1 MEGAHVWLVAS
12 CPLYRAFYISEDYQM
27 QAKRIDHVVIAVK
40 DLETAVKTYQDNFGL
55 VKVSEGEV
63 PALGIRNAFLQIGDA
78 QLDCDASPAGGRW
91 PPSWRNRAR
100 DHLLSLEVDNLDKAV
115 AELQGQGIRVTV
127 AEGTAGRRL
136 AFVSPKATHGVLLQL
151 LERS

>member
-1 MEGAHVWLVAS
+1 
-12 CPLYRAFYISEDYQM
+12 M
-27 QAKRIDHVVIAVK
+27 QAKRIDHVVIAVQ
-40 DLETAVKTYQDNFGL
+40 DLEAAVKTYQDNFGL

-78 QLDCDASPAGGRW
+78 QLELMTPLTNQGPVASFLEKQGEGMY
-91 PPSWRNRAR
+91 
-100 DHLLSLEVDNLDKAV
+100 LLSLEVDNLDNAV
-115 AELQGQGIRVTV
+115 AELQGQGMRVTV
-127 AEGTAGRRL
+127 TQGTAGRRL

>member
-1 MEGAHVWLVAS
+1 
-12 CPLYRAFYISEDYQM
+12 M

-40 DLETAVKTYQDNFGL
+40 DLEAAVKTYQDNFGL
-55 VKVSEGEV
+55 VKVSESEV

-78 QLDCDASPAGGRW
+78 QLELMTPLTDQGPVASFLEKQGEGMY
-91 PPSWRNRAR
+91 
-100 DHLLSLEVDNLDKAV
+100 LLSLEVDHLDNAV

-127 AEGTAGRRL
+127 TQGTAGRRL